1 MAGAEEAYMEPLPN
15 LGNMEVADI
24 DHLLEI
30 ELQHGIQPE
39 SEDELPNDDFD
50 PLLMYVD

>member
-1 MAGAEEAYMEPLPN
+1 MAGAEEFYMGLN
-15 LGNMEVADI
+15 SGNIEVSDI

-39 SEDELPNDDFD
+39 SEAELPNDDFD